1 MELYEQMLPTRV
13 YTTNKTRTNP
23 SEDTLCRLCG
33 EAVESL
39 EHVLAGCLA
48 LAQSK
53 YLARHNAALKV
64 LFFEMLRDLQL
75 CEGVP
80 PWYSPVAPKP
90 LYESPDAQAFW
101 DIPMFAEHNHVR
113 SNRVDVR
120 VIDHKQKRI
129 YAIEVSC
136 PWIDNRKKKEVE
148 KTTKYAPLRWELKQ
162 QFPTYT
168 VKQFNI
174 IIDVLGGW
182 SREVDLAMREL
193 FGTRGGDVLLRMQKA
208 VISHS
213 LNNART
219 FKVLTWRDGQ

>member
-1 MELYEQMLPTRV
+1 MLV
-13 YTTNKTRTNP
+13 
-23 SEDTLCRLCG
+23 
-33 EAVESL
+33 
-39 EHVLAGCLA
+39 GCLA

-64 LFFEMLRDLQL
+64 FFFEMLRDLQL

-120 VIDHKQKRI
+120 VIDHKQMRI
-129 YAIEVSC
+129 YAIEMSC
-136 PWIDNRKKKEVE
+136 PWIDNRKNKEVE
-148 KTTKYAPLRWELKQ
+148 KSTKYAPLRWELKQ

-174 IIDVLGGW
+174 IIDVLRGW

-213 LNNART
+213 LNIART
-219 FKVLTWRDGQ
+219 FKVLT

>member
-1 MELYEQMLPTRV
+1 M
-13 YTTNKTRTNP
+13 
-23 SEDTLCRLCG
+23 
-33 EAVESL
+33 
-39 EHVLAGCLA
+39 LAGCLA

-53 YLARHNAALKV
+53 YLARHNTAL
-64 LFFEMLRDLQL
+64 FEMLRDLQL

-80 PWYSPVAPKP
+80 PGYSPIAPKP
-90 LYESPDAQAFW
+90 LYESPDAQVFW
-101 DIPMFAEHNHVR
+101 GIPMFAEHNHVR
-113 SNRVDVR
+113 SNQVDVR

-129 YAIEVSC
+129 YAIEMSC

-148 KTTKYAPLRWELKQ
+148 KTTKYTPLWWELKQ

-182 SREVDLAMREL
+182 FREVDLAMREL
-193 FGTRGGDVLLRMQKA
+193 FGTRRGDVLLHMQKA

-213 LNNART
+213 LDIART
-219 FKVLTWRDGQ
+219 FKVLT

>member
-1 MELYEQMLPTRV
+1 
-13 YTTNKTRTNP
+13 
-23 SEDTLCRLCG
+23 
-33 EAVESL
+33 
-39 EHVLAGCLA
+39 
-48 LAQSK
+48 
-53 YLARHNAALKV
+53 
-64 LFFEMLRDLQL
+64 MLRDLQL

-129 YAIEVSC
+129 YAIEMSC

-213 LNNART
+213 LNIART
-219 FKVLTWRDGQ
+219 FKVLT